1 MPVKF
6 QVCRYNS
13 SRDLVL
19 SELRLV
25 LFTVLQLFLR
35 LKTVF
40 HRDDLILGKCKCDL
54 NPNFGVREKLW
65 KINKGKCGIC
75 GDAWDLPEPRPNE
88 DGGKYGKGIVVRTYK
103 AGQEFT
109 STVFIVA
116 NHEGYFEFKL
126 CPVKP
131 GVKIDQDCL
140 DQHPV
145 GLADGSGNRYILKRG
160 IKGNLDIKLKLPNGL
175 KCDRCVLQYHWKAG
189 ELFFK
194 FNLNLHGIQ
203 LDCKLTTHNHLFEW
217 SRGVLKFVYL
227 YQTLTFLKYIYQTM
241 FKVKFSTLKP
251 FRLR

>member
-1 MPVKF
+1 MYSFLLLPLCFGLVWGHAALYEPPGRSSMWRFGFKTPV
-6 QVCRYNS
+6 N
-13 SRDLVL
+13 DDDA
-19 SELRLV
+19 ELYCGGI
-25 LFTVLQLFLR
+25 T
-35 LKTVF
+35 
-40 HRDDLILGKCKCDL
+40 
-54 NPNFGVREKLW
+54 KLW

-131 GVKIDQDCL
+131 GVKIDQNCL

-175 KCDRCVLQYHWKAG
+175 KCDRCVLQYHWKAA
-189 ELFFK
+189 
-194 FNLNLHGIQ
+194 NNWGICEDGKGRMGCGPQ
-203 LDCKLTTHNHLFEW
+203 E
-217 SRGVLKFVYL
+217 Y
-227 YQTLTFLKYIYQTM
+227 
-241 FKVKFSTLKP
+241 
-251 FRLR
+251 FRACADIRIE